1 MILKRTQIAQNVRY
15 GSDFVFGFINTEAK
29 IEATELKINVLTA
42 MEHKLVSMF
51 YRFLDAKG
59 QDGKLGKA
67 TPLRSKYYNPEQLQ
81 ISFYDNNGKA
91 QNYQSVLH
99 TTWRELSVHYFG
111 DTKIG
116 SNNLKSLK
124 KGVEA
129 LQKKT
134 FTFKFKVILAKPFI
148 NKEGK
153 EQKYKFL
160 KYTGQL
166 FERIEISENEKGD
179 LENDELILRFS
190 PPFTSYITQSY
201 SLFPS
206 NLPERLE
213 YGYSSEASIQKGK
226 LDGKRKLSK
235 SPEAYNFVYY
245 MANRYN
251 TNKTEKEFPLNLEN
265 LIHITRLDN
274 RYFKQKKKADTK
286 KRLEAMVKALIQTK
300 ILKSAKFEP
309 SRTSSEG
316 IKLVY
321 VVNPKWL
328 NETDLPLLD

>member
-1 MILKRTQIAQNVRY
+1 MILKRTQISQNIRY
-15 GSDFVFGFINTEAK
+15 GSDFILGLVRPEAK

-42 MEHKLVSMF
+42 PEHKLISMF

-59 QDGKLGKA
+59 EDGKLGIAK
-67 TPLRSKYYNPEQLQ
+67 PIRSKYYNPEQLQ
-81 ISFYDNNGKA
+81 ISFYDHNGKA
-91 QNYQSVLH
+91 QNYESVLH
-99 TTWRELSVHYFG
+99 TTWRELAVHYFG
-111 DTKIG
+111 NTKIG

-124 KGVEA
+124 KVVDC
-129 LQKKT
+129 LQSKT
-134 FTFKFKVILAKPFI
+134 FTFKFKMIVD
-148 NKEGK
+148 NK
-153 EQKYKFL
+153 EQKYKFF

-166 FERIEISENEKGD
+166 FERIEVSDSEQGD
-179 LENDELILRFS
+179 LETDELILRFS

-213 YGYSSEASIQKGK
+213 YGYSSEASIQKKK

-245 MANRYN
+245 LTNRYN
-251 TNKTEKEFPLNLEN
+251 TNKSVKEFDLNLEK
-265 LIHITRLDN
+265 LIHITKLDS

-286 KRLEAMVKALIQTK
+286 KRLEAMVKALIQAK
-300 ILKSAKFEP
+300 ILKSAKFKP
-309 SRTSSEG
+309 SKTSSEG

-321 VVNPKWL
+321 EVNPKWL